1 MVLYNHQY
9 SAPTYILRS
18 MSKYFAR
25 HMLLG
30 FWPWL
35 EFDNTLTVWR
45 MNERPL
51 SQLAQFIKLLTL
63 DDLDVEID
71 WYWQQ
76 SQLVVVGLSLLN
88 RYKQSQILK
97 YLQNPH
103 LKNWSTFIWQRQ
115 PARARI
121 IYVLQNDMHVQL
133 LAPASPPT
141 WATQVVET

>member
-1 MVLYNHQY
+1 MEKVSAVHEILVSWPNHACRCWFSLYIGQCYQLVLYNHQY

-51 SQLAQFIKLLTL
+51 SQLVQFIKLLT
-63 DDLDVEID
+63 LDVEID

-97 YLQNPH
+97 YLTDKIH
-103 LKNWSTFIWQRQ
+103 T
-115 PARARI
+115 
-121 IYVLQNDMHVQL
+121 
-133 LAPASPPT
+133 
-141 WATQVVET
+141 